1 MFIATGGADTLDV
14 AMVSSSRAE
23 GIAEGIA
30 GGADGAMDDGIDEA
44 LGSGSAPQQEPLRAR
59 SRCFAFGLTSHQL
72 AVTLAWGTFDE
83 AEAAA
88 LGEVWRK
95 TFDGPRCDTLI
106 DTFNLVTTD
115 AAAFAALRDLLEQHR
130 EARARVVRRQAVVI
144 REEFSG
150 VFVRGYLAIYPPP
163 YEMRAFSDREAA
175 LDWLGHRCCA
185 EEIAELEAARADLLA
200 RLREW
205 LEGTQLA
212 EATIDRAVAEL
223 GVPSRTLQRRLL
235 LAGTRF
241 TVELARAQVSRAQ
254 RLMRHPERKLAE
266 IALEVGCASPS
277 TFSDLFRRVTGETP
291 SQWRRRLA

>member
-1 MFIATGGADTLDV
+1 MAL
-14 AMVSSSRAE
+14 SQRAE
-23 GIAEGIA
+23 GTGEDLAAHGPA
-30 GGADGAMDDGIDEA
+30 QG
-44 LGSGSAPQQEPLRAR
+44 EPLRAR
-59 SRCFAFGLTSHQL
+59 SRCFAFGMTAHQL

-88 LGEVWRK
+88 LGAVWRK
-95 TFDGPRCDTLI
+95 TFEGPRCDTLI
-106 DTFNLVTTD
+106 DTANLVMTD

-130 EARARVVRRQAVVI
+130 EERARVVRRQAVVI

-200 RLREW
+200 RLRAW
-205 LEGTQLA
+205 LEGARLA

-235 LAGTRF
+235 SAGTRF

-254 RLMRHPERKLAE
+254 RLMRQPERKLAE

-291 SQWRRRLA
+291 SQWRRRLAGA